1 MVENDTSSVDY
12 QLSTSTGPFGIPFY
26 FIENAHIV
34 AELYTQNGDEFNKTT
49 LTIDVDYYLN
59 GAGDKDGGQ
68 LTLLAA
74 HSGATLLIYR
84 DPDATQLTSYLA
96 TGKFPATSHERALD
110 KLTMLIQKFGWWW
123 DSLALKKP
131 NIFANYYDAMNNRIR
146 NLRDPALAQDAATK
160 SYVDS
165 SDSDLQQQIT
175 SNFNRSLRVP
185 DSYISQLPTADERA
199 WKGLGFDGAGQPKL
213 QDPAGTGLWG
223 YVPAIGSFEKG
234 SLLTQRF
241 EVLLWESTDEYWR
254 WDGAMP
260 KIVLPGSTPDTAG
273 GRGKGKW
280 IDVTDA
286 TLRANLGSGDGQ
298 KLIGEYS
305 SVSELRAAT
314 LDYHG
319 QKVKLRCWD
328 MAQTTALFDVF
339 YVYDATDT
347 ASTDDGYRTIV
358 NAQGQRF
365 KALLSDAIDLRIAGL
380 RSYGDNL
387 GTAFNRVLTA
397 ELARVFGSG
406 SAMKMA
412 TIKLP
417 ALSSFD
423 DPDISTYNAI
433 LNASIVMPSFLPV
446 AVDGNYFCKFNPTND
461 VALKITNSLP
471 GVTPSLIPWRD
482 MKSVKMFTNTSGH
495 FELIGPGSTAS
506 QAAGLQIGN
515 ASAGDSVL
523 DLRGL
528 SIDDIQIRAFRY
540 GLDFIWNDTYI
551 LKFHN
556 IELTGNYTNISSL
569 IAGKVNSG
577 ENVRINESLIA
588 DSVSHQVNFNS
599 PGIGLTFD
607 GCSTDYAGGS
617 VFYLDNG
624 ARGNTIDYNGGHI
637 EGWGGM
643 LALQVAQSVAW
654 YGYPNSLTFNGTQ
667 IKAAGNSPGVWASR
681 RKILHSGV
689 VLDELGTKVMFRDSP
704 IYWPAPASEPHVAL
718 TGYTDPTPQYMRVIY
733 NCPNSPYPDC
743 LGSYR
748 QSTNKGLY
756 RFGGTEGNSVK
767 GLVDSLTGFTF
778 STNGNPTIV
787 YGGVDSDGL
796 QHIIIN
802 FDATTTWV
810 EICNKGLYYALEREA
825 EINTALSVM
834 MENITEG
841 DLKLNTRFLY
851 YYGAAK
857 TYDGYEDGKTK
868 SLTSLLTA
876 TYNGLTTPLTTSMY
890 VGEQT
895 ALSYIR
901 QDSAH
906 PTQAE
911 YVQPAIVLRGAK
923 GQARIKLPAI
933 WPTKGRGSAFVFS

>member
-1 MVENDTSSVDY
+1 MTVSTEVDHNDYTGNGVTTSFPYTFRIFKKSDLTVQVADLNENITVLTLDTDYSV
-12 QLSTSTGPFGIPFY
+12 T
-26 FIENAHIV
+26 
-34 AELYTQNGDEFNKTT
+34 
-49 LTIDVDYYLN
+49 
-59 GAGDKDGGQ
+59 GAGTYSGGNVV
-68 LTLLAA
+68 LMSPLANGWQI
-74 HSGATLLIYR
+74 SISR
-84 DPDATQLTSYLA
+84 DLPVTQETDLRNQ
-96 TGKFPATSHERALD
+96 GKFFAEVHEDAFD
-110 KLTMLIQKFGWWW
+110 KLTMLIQQCF
-123 DSLALKKP
+123 SFLRLALRKP
-131 NIFANYYDAMNNRIR
+131 SFIANYYDALNNRIR
-146 NLRDPALAQDAATK
+146 NLRDPSQAQDAATK
-160 SYVDS
+160 NYVDG
-165 SDSDLQQQIT
+165 QIVDNT
-175 SNFNRSLRVP
+175 NAWQEGDRVLDQKIDSNFRRSLRVP
-185 DSYISQLPTADERA
+185 DSYVEALPLLSQLEGKILAFSGGRP
-199 WKGLGFDGAGQPKL
+199 
-213 QDPAGTGLWG
+213 
-223 YVPAIGSFEKG
+223 IG
-234 SLLTQRF
+234 
-241 EVLLWESTDEYWR
+241 
-254 WDGAMP
+254 
-260 KIVLPGSTPDTAG
+260 VLPESGSAA
-273 GRGKGKW
+273 
-280 IDVTDA
+280 DVMIELADD
-286 TLRANLGSGDGQ
+286 DGYRHV
-298 KLIGEYS
+298 GECS
-305 SVSELRAAT
+305 SISELRAVT

-328 MAQTTALFDVF
+328 MSQTTALIDVF

-347 ASTDDGYRTIV
+347 TSADDGYRTIV
-358 NAQGQRF
+358 NAAGQRF

-387 GTAFNRVLTA
+387 GTSFNRVLAA
-397 ELARVFGSG
+397 ELARVTASG

-423 DPDISTYNAI
+423 DPNISTYNAI

-482 MKSVKMFTNTSGH
+482 MKSVKMFKNTSGH

-515 ASAGDSVL
+515 GSAGDSVL

-556 IELTGNYTNISSL
+556 LELTGNYTNISSL

-577 ENVRINESLIA
+577 ENIRISESLIA
-588 DSVSHQVNFNS
+588 DSVSHQFNWNS
-599 PGIGLTFD
+599 PGIGLALD

>member
-1 MVENDTSSVDY
+1 MTVSTQVSRNEYTGNGATTQYDFTFRILDKSHLLVQTLDTSKS
-12 QLSTSTGPFGIPFY
+12 
-26 FIENAHIV
+26 IV
-34 AELYTQNGDEFNKTT
+34 T
-49 LTIDVDYYLN
+49 LTLGTDYTVTGVNRYN
-59 GAGDKDGGQ
+59 GGKVV
-68 LTLLAA
+68 
-74 HSGATLLIYR
+74 
-84 DPDATQLTSYLA
+84 LTSALPAGYKISIERSTPVTQEA
-96 TGKFPATSHERALD
+96 SIRNQGGFFPEIHEDAFD
-110 KLTMLIQKFGWWW
+110 KLTMLVQQAYGWWSGL
-123 DSLALKKP
+123 SLRKP
-131 NIFANYYDAMNNRIR
+131 SWLANYYDALNNRIR
-146 NLRDPALAQDAATK
+146 NLRDPSQAQDAATK
-160 SYVDS
+160 HYVD
-165 SDSDLQQQIT
+165 DQINNT
-175 SNFNRSLRVP
+175 NSAWQEGDRVLDQKIDSNFRRSLRVP
-185 DSYISQLPTADERA
+185 DSYVEALPLLSQLEGKILAFSGGRP
-199 WKGLGFDGAGQPKL
+199 
-213 QDPAGTGLWG
+213 
-223 YVPAIGSFEKG
+223 IG
-234 SLLTQRF
+234 
-241 EVLLWESTDEYWR
+241 
-254 WDGAMP
+254 
-260 KIVLPGSTPDTAG
+260 VLPESGSAA
-273 GRGKGKW
+273 
-280 IDVTDA
+280 DVMIELADD
-286 TLRANLGSGDGQ
+286 DGYRHV
-298 KLIGEYS
+298 GECS
-305 SVSELRAAT
+305 SISELRAVT

-328 MAQTTALFDVF
+328 MSQTTALIDVF
-339 YVYDATDT
+339 FVYDATDT
-347 ASTDDGYRTIV
+347 TSADDGYRTIV
-358 NAQGQRF
+358 NAAGQRF

-387 GTAFNRVLTA
+387 GTSFNRVLAA
-397 ELARVFGSG
+397 ELARVTASG

-423 DPDISTYNAI
+423 DPNISTYNAI

-556 IELTGNYTNISSL
+556 LELTGNYTNISSL

>member
-1 MVENDTSSVDY
+1 MTVSTQVSRNEYTGNGATTQYDFTFRILDKSHLLVQTLDTSES
-12 QLSTSTGPFGIPFY
+12 
-26 FIENAHIV
+26 IV
-34 AELYTQNGDEFNKTT
+34 T
-49 LTIDVDYYLN
+49 LTLGTDYTVTGVNRYN
-59 GAGDKDGGQ
+59 GGKVV
-68 LTLLAA
+68 
-74 HSGATLLIYR
+74 
-84 DPDATQLTSYLA
+84 LTSALPAGYKISIERSTPVTQEA
-96 TGKFPATSHERALD
+96 SIRNQGGFFPEIHEDALD
-110 KLTMLIQKFGWWW
+110 KLTMLVQQAYGWWSGL
-123 DSLALKKP
+123 SLRKP
-131 NIFANYYDAMNNRIR
+131 SWLANYYDALNNRIR
-146 NLRDPALAQDAATK
+146 NLRDPSQAQDAATK
-160 SYVDS
+160 HYVD
-165 SDSDLQQQIT
+165 DQINNT
-175 SNFNRSLRVP
+175 NSAWQEGDRVLDQKIDSNFRRSLRVP
-185 DSYISQLPTADERA
+185 DSYVEALPLLSQLEGKILAFSGGRP
-199 WKGLGFDGAGQPKL
+199 
-213 QDPAGTGLWG
+213 
-223 YVPAIGSFEKG
+223 IG
-234 SLLTQRF
+234 
-241 EVLLWESTDEYWR
+241 
-254 WDGAMP
+254 
-260 KIVLPGSTPDTAG
+260 VLPESGSAA
-273 GRGKGKW
+273 
-280 IDVTDA
+280 DVMIELADD
-286 TLRANLGSGDGQ
+286 DGYRHV
-298 KLIGEYS
+298 GECS
-305 SVSELRAAT
+305 SISELRAVT

-328 MAQTTALFDVF
+328 MSQTTALIDVF

-347 ASTDDGYRTIV
+347 TSSDDGYRTIV
-358 NAQGQRF
+358 NAAGQRF

-387 GTAFNRVLTA
+387 GTSFNRVLSA
-397 ELARVFGSG
+397 ELARVTASG

-423 DPDISTYNAI
+423 DPNISTYNAI

-482 MKSVKMFTNTSGH
+482 MKSVKMFKNTSGH

-515 ASAGDSVL
+515 GSAGDSVL

-528 SIDDIQIRAFRY
+528 SIDDLQIRAFRY

-556 IELTGNYTNISSL
+556 LELTGNYTNISSL

-667 IKAAGNSPGVWASR
+667 IKSAGNSPGVWASR
-681 RKILHSGV
+681 RKILHSGA
-689 VLDELGTKVMFRDSP
+689 VLPDLGTKVYFKDSP

-718 TGYTDPTPQYMRVIY
+718 MGYTDPTPLYMKAIY

-743 LGSYR
+743 LVNYR
-748 QSTNKGLY
+748 QSSNKGLY
-756 RFGGTEGNSVK
+756 RFNTEGVGSILATPANPT
-767 GLVDSLTGFTF
+767 LFDLTSGYSF
-778 STNGNPTIV
+778 STNGSPAVT
-787 YGGVDSDGL
+787 YGSVDSDGFM
-796 QHIIIN
+796 HIIID

-810 EICNKGLYYALEREA
+810 EINNKGLYYALEREA
-825 EINTALSVM
+825 EINTAISVM
-834 MENITEG
+834 MESITSG
-841 DLKLNTRFLY
+841 TLTLNTRFRY
-851 YYGAAK
+851 FYGSAK
-857 TYDGYEDGKTK
+857 TADGYEDGPTK
-868 SLTSLLTA
+868 NLTALLSA
-876 TYNGLTTPLTTSMY
+876 TYNGLNTPLTTSMY
-890 VGEQT
+890 VGEQS
-895 ALSYIR
+895 AMSYIR

-911 YVQPAIVLRGAK
+911 YVQVGIVLRGSV
-923 GQARIKLPAI
+923 GRARVKLPAI

>member
-1 MVENDTSSVDY
+1 MTVSTEVDHNDYTGNGVTTSFPYTFRIFQKTDLMVQVVDLSENITVLTLDTDYSV
-12 QLSTSTGPFGIPFY
+12 T
-26 FIENAHIV
+26 
-34 AELYTQNGDEFNKTT
+34 
-49 LTIDVDYYLN
+49 
-59 GAGDKDGGQ
+59 GAGTYSGGSVV
-68 LTLLAA
+68 LSSPLANGWQI
-74 HSGATLLIYR
+74 SISRSL
-84 DPDATQLTSYLA
+84 PVTQETDLRNQ
-96 TGKFPATSHERALD
+96 GKFFAEVHEDAFD
-110 KLTMLIQKFGWWW
+110 KLTMLIQQCF
-123 DSLALKKP
+123 SFLRLALRKP
-131 NIFANYYDAMNNRIR
+131 SFIANYYDALNNRIR
-146 NLRDPALAQDAATK
+146 NLRDPSQAQDAATK
-160 SYVDS
+160 KYVDNRIV
-165 SDSDLQQQIT
+165 DNTNAWQEGDRILDQKID
-175 SNFNRSLRVP
+175 SNFRRSLRVP
-185 DSYISQLPTADERA
+185 DSYVEALPLLSQLEGKILAFSGGRP
-199 WKGLGFDGAGQPKL
+199 
-213 QDPAGTGLWG
+213 
-223 YVPAIGSFEKG
+223 IG
-234 SLLTQRF
+234 
-241 EVLLWESTDEYWR
+241 
-254 WDGAMP
+254 
-260 KIVLPGSTPDTAG
+260 VLPESGSAA
-273 GRGKGKW
+273 
-280 IDVTDA
+280 DVMIELADD
-286 TLRANLGSGDGQ
+286 DGYRHV
-298 KLIGEYS
+298 GECS
-305 SVSELRAAT
+305 SISELRAVT

-328 MAQTTALFDVF
+328 MSQTTALIDVF

-347 ASTDDGYRTIV
+347 TSADDGYRTIV
-358 NAQGQRF
+358 NAAGQRF

-387 GTAFNRVLTA
+387 GTSFNRVLAA
-397 ELARVFGSG
+397 ELARVTASG

-423 DPDISTYNAI
+423 DPNISTYNAI

-482 MKSVKMFTNTSGH
+482 MKSVKMFKNTSGH

-556 IELTGNYTNISSL
+556 LELTGNYTNISSL

>member
-1 MVENDTSSVDY
+1 
-12 QLSTSTGPFGIPFY
+12 
-26 FIENAHIV
+26 
-34 AELYTQNGDEFNKTT
+34 
-49 LTIDVDYYLN
+49 
-59 GAGDKDGGQ
+59 
-68 LTLLAA
+68 
-74 HSGATLLIYR
+74 
-84 DPDATQLTSYLA
+84 
-96 TGKFPATSHERALD
+96 
-110 KLTMLIQKFGWWW
+110 
-123 DSLALKKP
+123 
-131 NIFANYYDAMNNRIR
+131 
-146 NLRDPALAQDAATK
+146 
-160 SYVDS
+160 
-165 SDSDLQQQIT
+165 
-175 SNFNRSLRVP
+175 
-185 DSYISQLPTADERA
+185 
-199 WKGLGFDGAGQPKL
+199 
-213 QDPAGTGLWG
+213 
-223 YVPAIGSFEKG
+223 
-234 SLLTQRF
+234 
-241 EVLLWESTDEYWR
+241 
-254 WDGAMP
+254 
-260 KIVLPGSTPDTAG
+260 
-273 GRGKGKW
+273 
-280 IDVTDA
+280 
-286 TLRANLGSGDGQ
+286 
-298 KLIGEYS
+298 
-305 SVSELRAAT
+305 
-314 LDYHG
+314 
-319 QKVKLRCWD
+319 

-577 ENVRINESLIA
+577 ENIRISESLIA
-588 DSVSHQVNFNS
+588 DSVSHQFNWNS
-599 PGIGLTFD
+599 PGIGLALD
-607 GCSTDYAGGS
+607 GCSTDYSGGS

-637 EGWGGM
+637 EGWDGM
-643 LALQVAQSVAW
+643 FALQVTQSVAW
-654 YGYPNSLTFNGTQ
+654 YGYPNALTFNGTQ
-667 IKAAGNSPGVWASR
+667 IKSAGKSPGVWASR
-681 RKILHSGV
+681 RKILHSGT
-689 VLDELGTKVMFRDSP
+689 VLSDLGSKVLFNNSP
-704 IYWPAPASEPHVAL
+704 VYWPAPASEPHVAL
-718 TGYTDPTPQYMRVIY
+718 MGYTDPTPLYMKAIY

-743 LGSYR
+743 LVSYR
-748 QSTNKGLY
+748 QSSNKGLY
-756 RFGGTEGNSVK
+756 RFNTEGSGSILATPANPT
-767 GLVDSLTGFTF
+767 LFDLTSGYSF
-778 STNGNPTIV
+778 STNGSPAVT
-787 YGGVDSDGL
+787 YGSIDADGFM
-796 QHIIIN
+796 HIIIDL
-802 FDATTTWV
+802 DATTTWV
-810 EICNKGLYYALEREA
+810 EISNKGLYYALEREA
-825 EINTALSVM
+825 EINTAISVM
-834 MENITEG
+834 MESITSG
-841 DLKLNTRFLY
+841 TLTLNTRFRY
-851 YYGAAK
+851 FYGSAK
-857 TYDGYEDGKTK
+857 TADGYEDGPTK
-868 SLTSLLTA
+868 NLTALLSA
-876 TYNGLTTPLTTSMY
+876 TYNGLSTPLTTSMY
-890 VGEQT
+890 VGEQS
-895 ALSYIR
+895 AMSYIR

-911 YVQPAIVLRGAK
+911 YVQPGIVLRG
-923 GQARIKLPAI
+923 GVGRIRVKLPAI